1 MRGWLGPARTPL
13 ARPAFDLVVVA
24 GSAGCFDPLAAIL
37 GGLPA
42 DFPLPIVVV
51 RHLSPRG
58 PSLAAGLLARRCA
71 LRVSDAAGGERPQP
85 GTVYLAPPDRHL
97 LVRPGGRLALSTGPK
112 VAFTRPAADP
122 LFTTAARAHGG
133 RVLALVL
140 SGQGR
145 DGAQGATAIAAA
157 GGTVLAQSP
166 ATCAA
171 PAMPQAAIHTGRVA
185 FILPPAALSAA
196 LIALGMVPGAAQ
208 FFVPPPPPRPPDR
221 QRF

>member
-1 MRGWLGPARTPL
+1 MRGWLGPAQTPL
-13 ARPAFDLVVVA
+13 ARSAFDLVVVA
-24 GSAGCFDPLAAIL
+24 GSAGSFDSLVAIL

-71 LRVSDAAGGERPQP
+71 LRVCDAAGGERPRP

-97 LVRPGGRLALSTGPK
+97 LVRPGGRLALSTSPK

-122 LFTTAARAHGG
+122 LFISAARAHGE
-133 RVLALVL
+133 RTLALVL
-140 SGQGR
+140 SGHGCDSVR
-145 DGAQGATAIAAA
+145 GVEAIAAA

-171 PAMPQAAIHTGRVA
+171 PAMPQAAIYTGRVA
-185 FILPPAALSAA
+185 FALPPAALGAA
-196 LIALGMVPGAAQ
+196 LIAFCMVPGAAQ
-208 FFVPPPPPRPPDR
+208 FFVPLPPPCLPDG